1 MIWPFKIILLENQ
14 LEAHL
19 VGEEAEAK
27 LSKKGRTGL
36 RLNPTIPAT
45 THMIMIKY
53 RSNQNLQKYLA
64 AQANAVL
71 VLNLQGSAGDE
82 GAPGGIGGVCKVWV
96 INIVTSVHYS
106 SFQQIFVP
114 TTPVP

>member
-14 LEAHL
+14 LETHL
-19 VGEEAEAK
+19 VGEEAKAK

-36 RLNPTIPAT
+36 RLNPTVPET
-45 THMIMIKY
+45 THMIVIKY
-53 RSNQNLQKYLA
+53 HCDQNLKKNLA

-82 GAPGGIGGVCKVWV
+82 GAPGGIGGVCKVGV
-96 INIVTSVHYS
+96 IAS
-106 SFQQIFVP
+106 SPVFTILFFNKFFVP
-114 TTPVP
+114 TTPVI